1 MTLLVWC
8 PRLMRRG
15 EGKLTSFYMRGDV
28 RLAQAKALT
37 SQRPLV
43 GREGEAVRDCKRCA
57 VDGSSGLSSRQ
68 KGEAGVREKQWA
80 VGFIFGL
87 VERLVFVEDAGEV
100 IRVPCCGG

>member
-1 MTLLVWC
+1 MYTN
-8 PRLMRRG
+8 RLTEVQDRVDD
-15 EGKLTSFYMRGDV
+15 SRGD
-28 RLAQAKALT
+28 
-37 SQRPLV
+37 
-43 GREGEAVRDCKRCA
+43 GRKCETVRDCKRCA
-57 VDGSSGLSSRQ
+57 VGGSSGLSSRQ